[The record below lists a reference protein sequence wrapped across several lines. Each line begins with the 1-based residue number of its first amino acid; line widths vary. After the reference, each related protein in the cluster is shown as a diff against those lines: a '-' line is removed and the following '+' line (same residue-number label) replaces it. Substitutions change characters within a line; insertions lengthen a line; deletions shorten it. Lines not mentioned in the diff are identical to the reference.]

1 MKKFALLIIT
11 TVFLSISAYAQGYKI
26 EVQFDDLKDASIMLG
41 YHFGDKKFVVDTAQ
55 VNSKGIAIFEGD
67 SLLPGGMYI
76 VILPQRSYF
85 DFLLSHNQQFS
96 LSTSTDKLLENLKFK
111 GSPENTAFL
120 NYQMFMNEKQKR
132 MGDLRNQM
140 QAVEGNAD
148 LEKKITDEIN
158 SLDLEVKKNWDV
170 VIKDNPNTFLANII
184 RSLKPIDFPEF
195 EIPANAKSPDSL
207 RWVKSYQYNQNH
219 FFDNIDLTDD
229 RLIRTPFFQARV
241 DAYFDRALLPIADT
255 IILYGDRL
263 IEKASES
270 RRMYQFLISHLFSK
284 YQNSSIMGMDAVFVH
299 LAEKYY
305 LTGKVEGINDG
316 LKSRIA
322 DRVADLKPNLIGKIA
337 PNVSMTD
344 FNNKTH
350 ELHKIKAKA
359 TVVYFWEPNCS
370 HCKKVTPQLNELY
383 KKYKSQGLEV
393 FAVYT
398 QGETDSWKDYV
409 TKNGL
414 TWINV
419 WDPFRVSQYHKLYDI
434 YSTPIIYVLD
444 KDKRIV
450 AKRIGIESVERI
462 IEEEL
467 KR

>member
-1 MKKFALLIIT
+1 MKRIALLIIST
-11 TVFLSISAYAQGYKI
+11 IYLSITACAQGYKI
-26 EVQFDDLKDASIMLG
+26 EVKFHDLKDASIMLG
-41 YHFGDKKFVVDTAQ
+41 YHFGEKKFVVDTAQ
-55 VNSKGIAIFEGD
+55 VNSKGIAVFEGD

-85 DFLLSHNQQFS
+85 DILLSNNQKFS
-96 LSTSTDKLLENLKFK
+96 LSTSTEKLLEDLSFS

-120 NYQMFMNEKQKR
+120 NYQLFMNEKQKK
-132 MGDLRNQM
+132 MGELRNQM
-140 QAVEGNAD
+140 QTVEGNAE
-148 LEKKITDEIN
+148 LEKKIVDEIN
-158 SLDLEVKKNWDV
+158 ALDAEVKLNWDK
-170 VIKDNPNTFLANII
+170 VIKDNPNTFIANII
-184 RSLKPIDFPEF
+184 KSLKPIEFPEF
-195 EIPANAKSPDSL
+195 EIPKHVSNPDSL
-207 RWVKSYQYNQNH
+207 RWVKSYQFNQRH

-229 RLIRTPFFQARV
+229 RLIRTPFFQSRV
-241 DAYFDRALLPIADT
+241 DAYFDRVLLPIADT
-255 IILYGDRL
+255 IIFYGDRL
-263 IEKASES
+263 INKASGNN
-270 RRMYQFLISHLFSK
+270 RMYQFLISHLFSK

-299 LAEKYY
+299 IAEKYY
-305 LTGKVEGINDG
+305 LTGKVDGINDG

-337 PNVSMTD
+337 PNISMTD

-350 ELHKIKAKA
+350 ELHKVKAKI
-359 TVVYFWEPNCS
+359 TIVYFWEPNCS
-370 HCKKVTPQLNELY
+370 HCKKVTPQLSDLY
-383 KKYKSQGLEV
+383 KKYKNQGLEV

-398 QGETDSWKDYV
+398 QGETDSWKEYV

-414 TWINV
+414 NWINV

-450 AKRIGIESVERI
+450 AKRIGIESLERF